1 MLKDK
6 RQQII
11 DYVKKHRAF
20 LEHNRI
26 LLDVYEGNLRQY
38 IEQAMRAS
46 LSHEY
51 FEKIQSRI
59 LPINILQRY
68 TDKVSSVY
76 NNVPERKSES
86 SQEAV
91 DFYLDKFEL
100 NVSGGI
106 ANTYATLFKGF
117 AWEPYINK
125 NGVPALRELSFDRF
139 LVMSE
144 SEVNPEEETI
154 FIKLMGKRDDKEDSL
169 KLHVY
174 TDTEFDSFY
183 MDGAE
188 ESADLVD
195 NQGLNPIG
203 VIPFVYGKR
212 QKNKLIPTCDT
223 DILAMSKAIPI
234 MLSDAAGAQMFQ
246 CFSVLWALDVDL
258 KDLKLSPNAI
268 WDLKSDRS
276 SDKTPQVGT
285 IKPEADTDKIV
296 SFVINMFVLWLETKG
311 VRVGSIGNI
320 DAGNAA
326 SGISKIIDEMDVNA
340 IKEKSQE
347 WFERDEEEL
356 FNKVLPKVT
365 RYWAEM
371 GVSDIVVMPENPEV
385 EIEFPASEPL
395 VSRAEDIANL
405 KEELAMGVITLEMAV
420 RKLYPKID
428 QEMIDKIIAARI
440 PF

>member
-1 MLKDK
+1 MLKDR
-6 RQQII
+6 RQEII
-11 DYVKKHRAF
+11 DYVKKHRRF
-20 LEHNRI
+20 IEHNATV
-26 LLDVYEGNLRQY
+26 LDVYEGNLRQY
-38 IEQAMRAS
+38 IEACMRAS
-46 LSHEY
+46 LSSEY

-68 TDKVSSVY
+68 TDKVSSTY
-76 NNVPERKSES
+76 NKPPSRKSEL

-91 DFYLDKFEL
+91 DFYSDLFEL
-100 NVSGGI
+100 NVSGSI

-117 AWEPYINK
+117 AWEPYINMK
-125 NGVPALRELSFDRF
+125 GVPALRELSFDKF
-139 LVMSE
+139 LVMSD

-154 FIKLMGKRDDKEDSL
+154 FIKFMGKKSDKEESL
-169 KLHVY
+169 KLHIY

-188 ESADLVD
+188 ASEDLVL

-223 DILAMSKAIPI
+223 DILAMAKAIPI

-258 KDLKLSPNAI
+258 KDLKMSPNAI

-356 FNKVLPKVT
+356 FNVVLPRIT
-365 RYWAEM
+365 RYWAES
-371 GVSDIVVMPENPEV
+371 GVQNIIVMPENPEV
-385 EIEFPASEPL
+385 EVEFPVMEPL
-395 VSRAEDIANL
+395 ISRAEEIANI
-405 KEELAMGVITLEMAV
+405 KEELAIGIITLEMAIK
-420 RKLYPKID
+420 KLYPKMD
-428 QEMIDKIIAARI
+428 QESIDAIINARI
-440 PF
+440 PV

>member
-1 MLKDK
+1 MLKDRRK
-6 RQQII
+6 EII
-11 DYVKKHRAF
+11 DYVKKHKNF
-20 LEHNRI
+20 LEHNRV

-38 IEQAMRAS
+38 IESAMRAS
-46 LSHEY
+46 LSSEY

-68 TDKVSSVY
+68 TEKVSSVY
-76 NNVPERKSES
+76 NNSPSRKSGS
-86 SQEAV
+86 AQDAV
-91 DFYLDKFEL
+91 DFYMDKFEL

-125 NGVPALRELSFDRF
+125 SGMPALRELSFDRF
-139 LVMSE
+139 LVMSD
-144 SEVNPEEETI
+144 SEVDPEEETI
-154 FIKLMGKRDDKEDSL
+154 FIKFMGKRGDKDEDL

-174 TDTEFDSFY
+174 TDNEFDSFY

-188 ESADLVD
+188 ATEDLVD

-223 DILAMSKAIPI
+223 DILAMTKAIPI

-356 FNKVLPKVT
+356 FNKVLPKIT

-371 GVSDIVVMPENPEV
+371 GVSDIVIMPENPGV
-385 EIEFPASEPL
+385 EIEFPDIEPL
-395 VSRAEDIANL
+395 VSRAEVIANL
-405 KEELAMGVITLEMAV
+405 KEELNMGVITLDVAI
-420 RKLYPKID
+420 RKLYPKLEQEAID
-428 QEMIDKIIAARI
+428 EIVSKRI
-440 PF
+440 PV